1 MAGCLPGSGLACII
15 EAMPTELDPA
25 GLEPQ
30 AVFDTVEFHG
40 ARVLELGCGNGR
52 LTGRYAAAARSVVG
66 IDSNEEE
73 IRSASGLP
81 NNARLLCASGMAL
94 PFAARQF
101 DIVWFAS
108 SL

>member
-1 MAGCLPGSGLACII
+1 
-15 EAMPTELDPA
+15 MPIELDPA
-25 GLEPQ
+25 GFEPQ
-30 AVFDTVEFHG
+30 AILDMVAFHG

-52 LTGRYAAAARSVVG
+52 LTRRYAASARSVIG

-73 IRSASGLP
+73 IRSANHLP
-81 NNARLLCASGMAL
+81 DNARLICASGTGL
-94 PFAARQF
+94 PFRAGAF